1 MIGYDRLGTN
11 GRLGNQMFQYASLR
25 GIAANNNL
33 EFCIPP
39 EDTPNYAN
47 YGLFECFK
55 LPNVKHTGLIGQ
67 APTGFAPTPGSLDEP
82 GFEFDEQLF
91 NNCPDNVNID
101 GYRQTEKYFKHIEE
115 SIREDYQFNDEIYA
129 PCKEY
134 MDQFNGEIALLHIR
148 RGDNIGRPDWYPIP
162 VVEHYEYLLDK
173 YFENTPILICS
184 DDLDWVKEQEL
195 FKDDRFHLSETR
207 VYYPDTV
214 LNGKGE
220 METSLVPYYDLCMMT
235 LCNGGIIANSS
246 LSWWGAW
253 LQKNRTNPVIAQ
265 DPWFGE
271 KLSFN
276 NLKDLLPE
284 EWIVEKIPEE
294 RIHP

>member
-82 GFEFDEQLF
+82 GFEFDEELF

-173 YFENTPILICS
+173 YFENKPILICS

-265 DPWFGE
+265 VPWFGE

-284 EWIVEKIPEE
+284 DWIVEKIPEE

>member
-82 GFEFDEQLF
+82 GFEFDEELF

-115 SIREDYQFNDEIYA
+115 SIREDYQFNDDIYA

-173 YFENTPILICS
+173 YFENKPILICS

-276 NLKDLLPE
+276 NLKDLIPE
-284 EWIVEKIPEE
+284 EWIVEKIPED
-294 RIHP
+294 RISR

>member
-39 EDTPNYAN
+39 EDTPTHAN

-67 APTGFAPTPGSLDEP
+67 LPTGFAPTPGSLDEP
-82 GFEFDEQLF
+82 GFEFDEELF

-101 GYRQTEKYFKHIEE
+101 GYRQTEKYFKHIED
-115 SIREDYQFNDEIYA
+115 SIREDYEFKDDIYET
-129 PCKEY
+129 CKEY
-134 MDQFNGEIALLHIR
+134 MDQFNGEIALLHLR
-148 RGDNIGRPDWYPIP
+148 RGDNVGRPDWYPIP
-162 VVEHYEYLLDK
+162 TIEHYEYLLDK
-173 YFENTPILICS
+173 YFTDTPILICS
-184 DDLDWVKEQEL
+184 DDLDWVKEQPL

-207 VYYPDTV
+207 IYYPEQV
-214 LNGKGE
+214 LNGAGK

-246 LSWWGAW
+246 MSWWGAW

-276 NLKDLLPE
+276 NLKDLIPE
-284 EWIVEKIPEE
+284 DWIVEKIPED
-294 RIHP
+294 RISR

>member
-39 EDTPNYAN
+39 EDTVTHAN
-47 YGLFECFK
+47 YGLFDCFN
-55 LPNVKHTGLIGQ
+55 LPNAKHHQLIGPQ
-67 APTGFAPTPGSLDEP
+67 APMFAAHPDSLDEP
-82 GFEFDEQLF
+82 GFEFDEKLF

-101 GYRQTEKYFKHIEE
+101 GYRQTEKYFKHIEG
-115 SIREDYQFNDEIYA
+115 SIREDYQFKDEIYH
-129 PCKEY
+129 PCIEN
-134 MDQFNGEIALLHIR
+134 MDQFDGNIALLHIR
-148 RGDNIGRPDWYPIP
+148 RGDNVGRPDWYPMP
-162 VVEHYEYLLDK
+162 TVSHYEYLLEK
-173 YFENTPILICS
+173 YFPTQPILICS
-184 DDLDWVKEQEL
+184 DDLEWVEEQEL
-195 FKDDRFHLSETR
+195 FMDDRFHLSETR
-207 VYYPDTV
+207 LYYPDQV

-276 NLKDLLPE
+276 NLKDLLPA
-284 EWIVEKIPEE
+284 EWIVEKIPED

>member
-82 GFEFDEQLF
+82 GFEFDEELF

-173 YFENTPILICS
+173 YFENKPILICS

-253 LQKNRTNPVIAQ
+253 LQKDRTNPVIAQ

-276 NLKDLLPE
+276 NLKDLIPE
-284 EWIVEKIPEE
+284 EWIVEKIPED
-294 RIHP
+294 RISR

>member
-82 GFEFDEQLF
+82 GFEFDEELF

-115 SIREDYQFNDEIYA
+115 SIREDYQFNDDIYA

-173 YFENTPILICS
+173 YFENKPILICS

-276 NLKDLLPE
+276 NLKDLIPE
-284 EWIVEKIPEE
+284 EWIVEKIPED

>member
-173 YFENTPILICS
+173 YFENKPILICS
-184 DDLDWVKEQEL
+184 DDLDWVKEQPL

-207 VYYPDTV
+207 VYYPDQV

-276 NLKDLLPE
+276 NLKDLIPE
-284 EWIVEKIPEE
+284 EWIVEKIPED

>member
-82 GFEFDEQLF
+82 GFEFDEELF

-101 GYRQTEKYFKHIEE
+101 GYRQTEKYFKHIED
-115 SIREDYQFNDEIYA
+115 SIREDYQFNDDIYA

-134 MDQFNGEIALLHIR
+134 MEQFNGEIALLHIR

-173 YFENTPILICS
+173 YFENKPILICS

-235 LCNGGIIANSS
+235 LCNGGIIDNSS

-276 NLKDLLPE
+276 NLKDLIPE
-284 EWIVEKIPEE
+284 EWIVEKIPED

>member
-55 LPNVKHTGLIGQ
+55 LPNIKHTGLIGQ

-82 GFEFDEQLF
+82 GFEFDEELF

-101 GYRQTEKYFKHIEE
+101 GYRQTEKYFKHIED
-115 SIREDYQFNDEIYA
+115 SIREDYQFNDDIYA

-134 MDQFNGEIALLHIR
+134 MEQFNGEIALLHIR

-173 YFENTPILICS
+173 YFENKPILICS

-276 NLKDLLPE
+276 NLKDLIPE
-284 EWIVEKIPEE
+284 EWIVEKIPED

>member
-1 MIGYDRLGTN
+1 MIGYNRLGTN

-39 EDTPNYAN
+39 EDTITYAN
-47 YGLFECFK
+47 YGLFDCFK
-55 LPNVKHTGLIGQ
+55 LKNVNHVGMIGGE
-67 APTGFAPTPGSLDEP
+67 TKDEP
-82 GFEFDEQLF
+82 GFDFDEELF
-91 NNCPDNVNID
+91 NNCPDNINID
-101 GYRQTEKYFKHIEE
+101 GYRQSEKYFKHIED
-115 SIREDYQFNDEIYA
+115 SIREDYEFKEDIYGV
-129 PCKEY
+129 CKEY
-134 MDQFNGEIALLHIR
+134 MDQFNGDITLLHVR
-148 RGDNIGRPDWYPIP
+148 RGDNVGRPDWYPIP
-162 VVEHYEYLLDK
+162 TVDHYEYLLDK
-173 YFENTPILICS
+173 YFPNQPILICS
-184 DDLDWVKEQEL
+184 DDLDWVKEQPL

-207 VYYPDTV
+207 IYYPNEV
-214 LNGKGE
+214 LNGVGK

-284 EWIVEKIPEE
+284 DWIVEKMLDE
-294 RIHP
+294 RIQQ

>member
-173 YFENTPILICS
+173 YFENKPILICS

-276 NLKDLLPE
+276 NLKDLIPE

>member
-173 YFENTPILICS
+173 YFENKPILICS

-276 NLKDLLPE
+276 NLKDLIPE
-284 EWIVEKIPEE
+284 EWTVEKIPED